1 MTVINYHRYGSAFWG
16 CSIHLYCTS
25 LSDTGECGSV
35 VSGQLNNI
43 RTDVMSGSQSVIIKM
58 LTGMNKCTF
67 LFFLCVIICSMHCI
81 NALVHIL

>member
-1 MTVINYHRYGSAFWG
+1 MAVAFWG

-25 LSDTGECGSV
+25 LSGTGECGSV

-58 LTGMNKCTF
+58 LTGYKQVYILLFSMCNNMQYALYKCT
-67 LFFLCVIICSMHCI
+67 CTY
-81 NALVHIL
+81 LVKDM